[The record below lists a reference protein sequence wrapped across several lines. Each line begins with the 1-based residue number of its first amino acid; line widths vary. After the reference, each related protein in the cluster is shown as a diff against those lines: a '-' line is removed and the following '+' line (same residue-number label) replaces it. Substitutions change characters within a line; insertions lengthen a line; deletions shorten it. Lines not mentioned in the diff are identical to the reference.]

1 MRMASLF
8 LLLFSFTKNGV
19 SVIIV
24 SIIKEAFNMA
34 KRTVKDLDVAGK
46 RVIVRCDFNVPRK
59 DGKITNDNRIIQ
71 ALPTIKY
78 LVENNAKIILMSHLG
93 KVKTEEDKAKND
105 LRCVADRLAEL
116 VDTKV
121 TFVTVTRG
129 AELEDAVA
137 ALQDGEIV
145 VMQNTRYEKGESKN
159 DPELAKYWASLGDLF
174 VEDAF
179 GSVHRAHASTAC
191 IPSILPNA
199 LGFLVEKEVE
209 MLGAAVDTPKRPF
222 VAIIGGAKVS
232 DKIAVVD
239 NLLKKADKVLIG
251 GGMAY
256 TFLKAKGCNIGKSL
270 VEEDKV
276 ELAKEYLAKA
286 EGKLVLP
293 VDNVCADAF
302 AEDANTMIADNGN
315 IPDDYMGLDIGPKSI
330 ELYRKELEGAKT
342 VVWNGPMGV
351 FEMKPFATGT
361 LEVCT
366 AISELPDAIT
376 VIGGGDS
383 AAAAIQLG
391 FKEKFSHISTGGGA
405 SLEYMEGKELPG
417 IAVISDK

>member
-1 MRMASLF
+1 
-8 LLLFSFTKNGV
+8 
-19 SVIIV
+19 
-24 SIIKEAFNMA
+24 MA

-78 LVENNAKIILMSHLG
+78 LIENNAKVILMSHLG

-105 LRCVADRLAEL
+105 LRCVADRLSEL

-121 TFVTVTRG
+121 TFVPVTRG
-129 AELEDAVA
+129 KELEDAVA
-137 ALQDGEIV
+137 ALNDGEIV
-145 VMQNTRYEKGESKN
+145 VVQNTRYEKGESKN

-179 GSVHRAHASTAC
+179 GSVHRAHASTAG
-191 IPSILPNA
+191 IASILPNA
-199 LGFLVEKEVE
+199 LGFLVEKEVK
-209 MLGAAVDTPKRPF
+209 MLGAAVDTPERPF

-256 TFLKAKGCNIGKSL
+256 TFLKAQGYNVGKSL
-270 VEEDKV
+270 VEEDKL

-286 EGKLVLP
+286 EGKLILP
-293 VDNVCADAF
+293 VDHVCADAF
-302 AEDANTMIADNGN
+302 AEDANTVVADNDN
-315 IPDDYMGLDIGPKSI
+315 IPADYMGLDIGPKSI
-330 ELYRKELEGAKT
+330 ELYKNELAGAKT

-351 FEMKPFATGT
+351 FENPDFQAGT
-361 LEVCT
+361 IGVM
-366 AISELPDAIT
+366 DAI
-376 VIGGGDS
+376 VKQPGVKSIIGGGDS
-383 AAAAIQLG
+383 AAAAINLG
-391 FKEKFSHISTGGGA
+391 YADKFSWISTGGGA
-405 SLEYMEGKELPG
+405 SMELLEGKELPG
-417 IAVISDK
+417 LAALTEK

>member
-1 MRMASLF
+1 
-8 LLLFSFTKNGV
+8 
-19 SVIIV
+19 
-24 SIIKEAFNMA
+24 MA

-46 RVIVRCDFNVPRK
+46 RVIVRCDFNVHRK
-59 DGKITNDNRIIQ
+59 DGVITNDNRIVQ

-78 LVENNAKIILMSHLG
+78 LIENKARIILMSHLG
-93 KVKTEEDKAKND
+93 KVKTEEDKAKNN
-105 LRCVADRLAEL
+105 LECVAVRLGEL

-121 TFVTVTRG
+121 TFVPETRG
-129 AELEDAVA
+129 AALEKAVA
-137 ALQDGEIV
+137 ELKDGEIV
-145 VMQNTRYEKGESKN
+145 VVQNTRYESGESKN

-179 GSVHRAHASTAC
+179 GSVHRAHASTAG
-191 IPSILPNA
+191 IPSLLPNA
-199 LGFLVEKEVE
+199 LGFLVEKEVT
-209 MLGAAVDTPKRPF
+209 MLEKAVKTPERPF

-239 NLLKKADKVLIG
+239 NLLKIADQVLIG

-256 TFLKAKGCNIGKSL
+256 TFLKAQGYSIGKSL

-286 EGKLVLP
+286 NGNLILP

-302 AEDANTMIADNGN
+302 AEDAKTMVAGNGE
-315 IPDDYMGLDIGPKSI
+315 IPEDYMGLDIGPKSV
-330 ELYRKELEGAKT
+330 ELYRKELAGAKT

-351 FEMKPFATGT
+351 FEMKPFATGK
-361 LEVCT
+361 LEVCK
-366 AISELPDAIT
+366 AISELEGATT

-391 FKEKFSHISTGGGA
+391 FADKFSHISTGGGA
-405 SLEYMEGKELPG
+405 SLEFMEGKELPG
-417 IAVISDK
+417 IAVISEK